1 MKDKYA
7 ELVGKELE
15 REPLSAVRLIEL
27 LIRHAHAIGAS
38 DLHLDPSEEI
48 LIARMRIDGSLQ
60 DAHQLPIRIHRE
72 MLARLK
78 ILAGLRIDEHQTPQD
93 GRFRFSFTS
102 EDVSPNSYLDVR
114 VSIAPTYYG
123 ENAVLRLL
131 SSREDLNTLSSL
143 GLTNEHQIMIRRA
156 LARPHGLILVTGP
169 TGSGKTSTLY
179 VLMHLLN
186 NRNVSLITIEDPIEY
201 AIDGVNQIQAN
212 RRTGLTFAEG
222 LRSILR
228 QDPNVIGI
236 GEIRDQETAALAIHA
251 SLTGHLVLST
261 LHTTNAP
268 SALPRLIDLGIE
280 PYLVASTVTLVIGE
294 RLVRK
299 LCVECRIPQKLS
311 SDQKKLIAEYA
322 PGNSSIES
330 YYVSLGCVACNG
342 TGISGRLGLF
352 EVLEVNGLVRDA
364 AGRKV
369 SAQELSR
376 LAHEKGM
383 LSLLENGFTKA
394 AAGLVAIDD
403 VLALAYE

>member
-1 MKDKYA
+1 MEE
-7 ELVGKELE
+7 ELA
-15 REPLSAVRLIEL
+15 REPLSAVRLLEL
-27 LIRHAHAIGAS
+27 LVREAHALKAS
-38 DLHLDPSEEI
+38 DIHLDPSEEY
-48 LIARMRIDGSLQ
+48 LIARMRLDGALQ
-60 DAHQLPIRIHRE
+60 DAYHLPIRIHRE

-78 ILAGLRIDEHQTPQD
+78 ILAGLRIDEHQAPQD
-93 GRFRFSFTS
+93 GRFRFPLKN
-102 EDVSPNSYLDVR
+102 DAAPVSYLDIR
-114 VSIAPTYYG
+114 VSTAPTYYG

-131 SSREDLNTLSSL
+131 SSREGLTTLPSL
-143 GLTNEHQIMIRRA
+143 GLTNSHQAMIRRA

-186 NRNVSLITIEDPIEY
+186 NRDVSVITIEDPIEY
-201 AIDGVNQIQAN
+201 SIDGVNQIQAN

-236 GEIRDQETAALAIHA
+236 GEIRDQETAALATHA

-280 PYLVASTVTLVIGE
+280 PYLVASTVSLVIGE

-299 LCVECRIPQKLS
+299 LCTECRIAQKLS
-311 SDQKKLIAEYA
+311 KDQKKLIAEYMPEHSLLGTYYVA
-322 PGNSSIES
+322 PGCEK
-330 YYVSLGCVACNG
+330 CDG

-352 EVLEVNGLVRDA
+352 EVLEVNGLLREA
-364 AGRKV
+364 AGRKA
-369 SAQELSR
+369 SAQELKA
-376 LAHEKGM
+376 LAQDQGM
-383 LSLLENGFTKA
+383 LTLLIDGLRKA
-394 AAGLVAIDD
+394 EEGLVAIDD